1 MEGFWFERREGKEGV
16 VDAEGGGGVFCS
28 EKWWGEEEGGG
39 GSGDHGEQSSE
50 FGLDFWNDYLKNLL
64 FFSF

>member
-1 MEGFWFERREGKEGV
+1 MERFWFDRREGKEGV

-39 GSGDHGEQSSE
+39 GSGGHGGGRTGKNRVPS
-50 FGLDFWNDYLKNLL
+50 LD
-64 FFSF
+64 